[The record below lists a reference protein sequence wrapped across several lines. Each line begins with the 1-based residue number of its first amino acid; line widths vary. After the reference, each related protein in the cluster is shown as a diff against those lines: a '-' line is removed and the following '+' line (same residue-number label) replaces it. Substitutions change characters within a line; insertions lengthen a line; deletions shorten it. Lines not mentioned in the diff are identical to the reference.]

1 VVRSI
6 SAASILPRVKA
17 LSHVVAIGAILE
29 FPAAVRYRP
38 RSEGELS
45 ESMPRKKKHDPLEQA
60 IEIAFRPGRFIPYRD
75 RHEFFS
81 DLEEVAG
88 KVEKLASSGEAE
100 RAVRLYETMIAGC
113 HEKAEEID
121 DSGGYLGDLV
131 QDLFCAWI
139 RARQIAGRDAAET
152 VAALLSWMDNDSY
165 GFCHGIE
172 EDAFKAMNRKGRE
185 AFVTVAQER
194 FEAAAA
200 ERPDGG
206 LPPWQQSRWGSV
218 LKTMFSIRRNAAA
231 YLEVAEALGLKP
243 DDCLEMAKIHRK
255 RKKLEEALEWTERAI
270 ALEKEQ
276 DGRYWAGSE
285 TSELRLALLK
295 ELGRADQALD
305 EAWSAFEERPSHWLY
320 ERLMKYVP
328 RKARKAWHDKAMQA
342 SESADLR
349 SVAELYLETG
359 EIERLATR
367 IRDADDAALDSLHY
381 SRAEAAAKKLARR
394 CPDLAARLYRSLGM
408 HILERKRSKL
418 YHEAHGYFDQ
428 AKRCYEKAGMAE
440 AWDALVDEVR
450 EEHHRKYSFMPG
462 FEAVVDGSARKKKPT
477 FLERAR
483 KRWPKDG

>member
-1 VVRSI
+1 MV
-6 SAASILPRVKA
+6 L
-17 LSHVVAIGAILE
+17 
-29 FPAAVRYRP
+29 
-38 RSEGELS
+38 
-45 ESMPRKKKHDPLEQA
+45 
-60 IEIAFRPGRFIPYRD
+60 PYRA

-81 DLEEVAG
+81 DLEDVAG
-88 KVEKLASSGEAE
+88 KVEKLATSGAAE
-100 RAVRLYETMIAGC
+100 RAITLYEAMIAGC

-131 QDLFCAWI
+131 QDLFCSWI
-139 RARQIAGRDAAET
+139 RARQIAGLDAAET
-152 VAALLSWMDNDSY
+152 VAALLAWMDNDSY

-172 EDAFKAMNRKGRE
+172 EDAFKAMNRKGRA
-185 AFVTVAQER
+185 AFVTVARER

-206 LPPWQQSRWGSV
+206 TPSWKQCRWGAV
-218 LKTMFSIRRNAAA
+218 LKDIYSIRRNVAA

-255 RKKLEEALEWTERAI
+255 RRKLEEALEWTERAI

-285 TSELRLALLK
+285 TAELRLALLK

-305 EAWSAFEERPSHWLY
+305 EAWFAFEAEPSHWLY

-328 RKARKAWHDKAMQA
+328 RKARKSWHDKAMQA

-349 SVAELYLETG
+349 RVAELFLETG

-367 IRDADDAALDSLHY
+367 IRDADDAALGSLHY
-381 SRAEAAAKKLARR
+381 STAEAAAKKLVRSH
-394 CPDLAARLYRSLGM
+394 PDLAARLYHSLGM
-408 HILERKRSKL
+408 RIVERKRSKL

-428 AKRCYEKAGMAE
+428 ARRCYQKAGMAE
-440 AWDALVDEVR
+440 AWDELVAGVR

-477 FLERAR
+477 FLDRAR
-483 KRWPKDG
+483 KRWPRGG